1 MEICVFGASSKDTKQ
16 EYIDSV
22 ENMGEFF
29 GKKGHNLIFGA
40 GISGLMGAAARGFK
54 RGGGKIHGVV
64 PEFFKQDLSSF
75 VNWQCDK
82 LTVTPTMRERKA
94 VMEDEADCFIIVPGG
109 VGTFEEFFEVITLK
123 QLGQHRKPIAIYN
136 VNGYYNS
143 LNNAIENGIIEDF
156 IKPEFRSLYKLF
168 TDLDEMLDYLENDD
182 MNGLTI
188 DYLK

>member
-1 MEICVFGASSKDTKQ
+1 
-16 EYIDSV
+16 
-22 ENMGEFF
+22 
-29 GKKGHNLIFGA
+29 
-40 GISGLMGAAARGFK
+40 
-54 RGGGKIHGVV
+54 
-64 PEFFKQDLSSF
+64 
-75 VNWQCDK
+75 
-82 LTVTPTMRERKA
+82 
-94 VMEDEADCFIIVPGG
+94 MEDEADCFIIVPGG